1 MKINFNQTYASIY
14 IMCLF
19 TNQGP
24 LMYIYIYVKNND
36 VIVIMTDIRMHSIS
50 ELSGTQI
57 HSLQTF

>member
-1 MKINFNQTYASIY
+1 
-14 IMCLF
+14 MCSF

-24 LMYIYIYVKNND
+24 LVYIYIYVKNND
-36 VIVIMTDIRMHSIS
+36 VIVIMTDIGMHSIS